1 MSTIASEMK
10 LGDSFFDISFLCL
23 KGSEKLLQQDMKMI
37 LYSEL
42 FNH

>member
-1 MSTIASEMK
+1 MK
-10 LGDSFFDISFLCL
+10 LDDSFFATSFLCL
-23 KGSEKLLQQDMKMI
+23 KGFKTLLQQGLKMI